1 MILEI
6 VLFLIV
12 GIGLGLIYWIK
23 KKRLSFPT
31 TLILAFLVG
40 LATGAIILF
49 VSPMVSSAV
58 VKDTFV
64 YSGVDFL
71 RQLFVTLMQMM
82 ILPLVFFSILNVVI
96 AQQIKSR
103 KAMFGIIGG
112 FVLMVTIGLIL
123 GTTLASITGLGTNLN
138 LEVPASELEALS
150 KYTSAVS
157 SYGFFTLLAS
167 FIPSNI
173 IKAMSDNN
181 IIAVILFVALL
192 GTGINRAKKRYA
204 EEISVVTKF
213 VNGIYHGLS
222 YMMRSILLLL
232 PYSIFAMMIRLLV
245 ARDFK
250 SLTTLA
256 VYTAVIFAA
265 MALAF
270 IIQMTM
276 LLIQGISPIQYI
288 KNVLPTLIVAFSTS
302 SSNATLP
309 VNITTLQER
318 AGVSKPNATL
328 VPTLATSMGM
338 IACAGIFP
346 SVLAIM
352 TLHSLG
358 MDVTVTKVGLIL
370 MFGILG
376 SFGVQGIPGTATI
389 AATFLLTSLGLPLGA
404 IVFVAPI
411 DFFVD
416 MFRTTLNVNGGMIVA
431 LSADKMQGTW
441 DEKVFKEDSK
451 VKNMEND

>member
-6 VLFLIV
+6 ILFLVV
-12 GIGLGLIYWIK
+12 GLGLGLIYWIK

-31 TLILAFLVG
+31 TLMLSFLIG
-40 LATGAIILF
+40 LVTGAIILF
-49 VSPMVSSAV
+49 VAPMISDQV

-112 FVLMVTIGLIL
+112 FVLMVTIGLLIGTSL
-123 GTTLASITGLGTNLN
+123 GVVTGLGTNLN
-138 LEVPASELEALS
+138 LEVAAKDLEALS
-150 KYTSAVS
+150 KYVTAVDG
-157 SYGFFTLLAS
+157 YGFFSLLAS
-167 FIPSNI
+167 FIPTNI

-192 GTGINRAKKRYA
+192 GSGINRAKKRYG
-204 EEISVVTKF
+204 EEISIVTKG
-213 VNGIYHGLS
+213 VNGIYHALS

-245 ARDFK
+245 ARDFA
-250 SLTTLA
+250 SLSTLA
-256 VYTAVIFAA
+256 FFTVVMFVG
-265 MALAF
+265 MAIAF
-270 IIQMTM
+270 IIQMIM
-276 LLIQGISPIQYI
+276 LMVQGLSPIQYI

-318 AGVSKPNATL
+318 AGVSKSNATL

-346 SVLAIM
+346 SVLAVM
-352 TLHSLG
+352 TMHSLSIE
-358 MDVTVTKVGLIL
+358 VTLAKVGLIL
-370 MFGILG
+370 IFGILG

-389 AATFLLTSLGLPLGA
+389 AATFLLTSLGLPLGV

-431 LSADKMQGTW
+431 VTADHLQGTLDMKVFNEKSADKNMQ
-441 DEKVFKEDSK
+441 
-451 VKNMEND
+451 ND